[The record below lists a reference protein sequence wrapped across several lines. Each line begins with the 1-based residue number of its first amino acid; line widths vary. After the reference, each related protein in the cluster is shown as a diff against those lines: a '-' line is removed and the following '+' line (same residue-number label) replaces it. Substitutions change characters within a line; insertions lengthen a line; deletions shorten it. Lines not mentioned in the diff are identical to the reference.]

1 MLDMSETT
9 KAKSDQLNSVD
20 LVAPMTILITNITKV
35 NDDQQPIAIDYEGGE
50 GRPYKPSKGMRR
62 GLVALWGLDG
72 EKYIGRSMTLFC
84 NPTVTWAGKE
94 EGGIQIS
101 HASNIDKPVK
111 FKLALAR
118 GKSTI
123 HTVDPLVECVP
134 ASMGGLTNPKPKKTL
149 ISVLKADCDNKAES
163 MKAVFEN
170 LTGLK
175 TMKSYPDGEKL
186 LDAISNGGERRQEY
200 VDLLGAI
207 GLEAKE

>member
-84 NPTVTWAGKE
+84 NPAVTWAGKE

-111 FKLALAR
+111 FKLVLAR

-123 HTVDPLVECVP
+123 HTVDPLVETKQAP
-134 ASMGGLTNPKPKKTL
+134 AKVDYMGLFCDMLAK
-149 ISVLKADCDNKAES
+149 DCDNEREAQKAIFQS
-163 MKAVFEN
+163 
-170 LTGLK
+170 LTDLA
-175 TMKSYPDGEKL
+175 TMKGFTGFEVLYNEVKV
-186 LDAISNGGERRQEY
+186 GGERRQTY
-200 VDLLGAI
+200 VDALGII
-207 GLEAKE
+207 GKEAK